1 MKLNFD
7 PTLILDQTVAI
18 THDPKRLNHNNP
30 AEIKKVCQEF
40 EAIFIRILVK
50 SMRATVP
57 DSGLIEKDTGH
68 EVFEEMMDGEIA
80 NQAARTG
87 DFDIADILY
96 RQLAGQAE
104 NESSD

>member
-1 MKLNFD
+1 MKLNLD
-7 PTLILDQTVAI
+7 PKLILDQTVAV
-18 THDPKRLNHNNP
+18 THDPTRVNRNNP

-40 EAIFIRILVK
+40 EAIFIRTLVK

-57 DSGLIEKDTGH
+57 DSGLIGKDTGH

-80 NQAARTG
+80 NQAARRG
-87 DFDIADILY
+87 DFGIADILY

-104 NESSD
+104 DENSD